1 MRKIILT
8 ILAFIIPVTVLAGD
22 GYTCYMPRP
31 PYFDGMPITYIVY
44 NGTGAQIA
52 ETGTR
57 NAYTRL
63 LHTNSSFFSVHE
75 PTIEIYRSLGDAVSA
90 YKHYVGRT
98 PRTTLV
104 VIGDK
109 RGAEQLHA
117 HLSKVIA
124 FVPSAHS
131 ISTSDLHS
139 VEGSTNMD
147 YYDIAVDHAIRR
159 ATRMAFGL
167 DAPNYST
174 ILPDHIVADAMT
186 GN

>member
-1 MRKIILT
+1 MRKFILA

-22 GYTCYMPRP
+22 GYTCYMPP
-31 PYFDGMPITYIVY
+31 PHSDGMPITYIIY

-63 LHTNSSFFSVHE
+63 LRTNSSFFSVHE
-75 PTIEIYRSLGDAVSA
+75 PTIKIYSSLGDVVSA
-90 YKHYVGRT
+90 YQHYIHST
-98 PRTTLV
+98 PRITLV
-104 VIGDK
+104 VVGDQS
-109 RGAEQLHA
+109 GAEQLHT
-117 HLSKVIA
+117 HLSESIA
-124 FVPSAHS
+124 FVPSAQS

-139 VEGSTNMD
+139 VESSTNMG
-147 YYDIAVDHAIRR
+147 YYNIAVDHAIRR

-167 DAPNYST
+167 DAPKYS
-174 ILPDHIVADAMT
+174 IVSPDHIVADAMT

>member
-1 MRKIILT
+1 MRKFILT
-8 ILAFIIPVTVLAGD
+8 ILASIIPVTVLAGD

-31 PYFDGMPITYIVY
+31 PYIDGLPITYIIY
-44 NGTGAQIA
+44 NGTGTQIA
-52 ETGTR
+52 ETETR

-63 LHTNSSFFSVHE
+63 LGTNSSFFSAHE
-75 PTIEIYRSLGDAVSA
+75 PTMKIYRSLGDVASA
-90 YKHYVGRT
+90 YKRYSGST

-104 VIGDK
+104 VIGDQS
-109 RGAEQLHA
+109 GAQQLHT
-117 HLSKVIA
+117 HLSASIA
-124 FVPSAHS
+124 FVPSAQS
-131 ISTSDLHS
+131 ISTSDLYS
-139 VEGSTNMD
+139 VENSTNMD

-167 DAPNYST
+167 DVPNYSI